1 MGYYSLQS
9 NITITNPDTNQAL
22 VFDYVTEVEIKS
34 SWKNLTDTATIRL
47 PRKLKLN
54 NELIQDVIKK
64 GHIVTIQLG
73 YAPDLVTEF
82 TGYVSGIKATVPVE
96 IMCEDEM
103 WKWKQTTITKSWTS
117 VTLKELVSYL
127 CAQVGFKGPQ
137 VVLDANL
144 GGFII
149 DGASA
154 AKVLKEVKST
164 YGLIS
169 YFRNGSLHVGFAY
182 PTEYATVNYHFQ
194 KNVID
199 NDLEYLTKDD
209 AKIKVKAISIAPDNV
224 KTEVELGD
232 EDGEQR
238 TLHFYNLDAVEL
250 KARATAELGKL
261 KVDGYRGSII
271 SFGLPVAKHGDVAD
285 VKDELY
291 PERAGKYFIDEANLV
306 FGVGGF
312 RREIQIGVKAS

>member
-34 SWKNLTDTATIRL
+34 SWKNLTDTAIIRL

-64 GHIVTIQLG
+64 GHQVTIMLG
-73 YAPDLVTEF
+73 YRPDLFVEF
-82 TGYVSGIKATVPVE
+82 TGYVSGIKTTIPVE

-103 WKWKQTTITKSWTS
+103 WKWKQVSITKSWTS
-117 VTLKELVSYL
+117 VTLKELVTYL
-127 CAQVGFKGPQ
+127 SLQVGFKGAQ
-137 VVLDANL
+137 VVLDADL
-144 GGFII
+144 GAFII
-149 DGASA
+149 DNASA
-154 AKVLKEVKST
+154 AKVLKELKST
-164 YGLIS
+164 YGIIS
-169 YFRNGSLHVGFAY
+169 YFRNGVLNVGFAY
-182 PTEYATVNYHFQ
+182 PTTYETVNYHFQ

-199 NDLEYLTKDD
+199 NSLEYLTKDD
-209 AKIKVKAISIAPDNV
+209 AKIKVKAISISPDNV
-224 KTEVELGD
+224 KTEVEMGD

-238 TLHFYNLDAVEL
+238 TLHFYNLSAKEL
-250 KARATAELGKL
+250 KARATAEMNKL
-261 KVDGYRGSII
+261 KVDGYRGGIV
-271 SFGLPVAKHGDVAD
+271 SFGQPFAKHGDVANILD
-285 VKDELY
+285 KLY